1 MAIAFTVPPFSGPRY
16 GENASRCRGDQ
27 WPCAICGRATE
38 NASAWATV
46 VDGGAAWGDES
57 SDEEADGF
65 MGQYPIGADCARR
78 YRIRGIERALP

>member
-16 GENASRCRGDQ
+16 GENAARCRGDQ
-27 WPCAICGRATE
+27 WPCAICGRATV
-38 NASAWATV
+38 NAAEWATRR
-46 VDGGAAWGDES
+46 GRRRGLGGDES

-78 YRIRGIERALP
+78 YRIRGD